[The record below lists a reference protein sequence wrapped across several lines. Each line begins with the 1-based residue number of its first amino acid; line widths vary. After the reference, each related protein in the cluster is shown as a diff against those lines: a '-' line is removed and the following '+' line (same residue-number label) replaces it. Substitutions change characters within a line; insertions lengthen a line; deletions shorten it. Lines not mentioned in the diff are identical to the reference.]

1 MIIILE
7 GPDGS
12 GKTTLSNQLTDEL
25 GVTRYHVGHVGKG
38 SQFLRY
44 LNLALD
50 GPNPVVFD
58 RFHISEMVY
67 STLFREKPSLSVH
80 QFYALEE
87 VLLGMDTR
95 LVHCTATNG
104 TLAER
109 HLARG
114 DQDIRALKLPDQ
126 TAAFHYWAESSYLP
140 TVTWTTTNMSPEA
153 LIERVIKK

>member
-12 GKTTLSNQLTDEL
+12 GKTTLSNLLTDEL
-25 GVTRYHVGHVGKG
+25 GVTRYHVGHVDMG

-50 GPNPVVFD
+50 GPKPVVFD

-67 STLFREKPSLSVH
+67 SALFRGESSLSVH

-87 VLLGMDTR
+87 ILLDLGAR

-104 TLAER
+104 TLTER

-114 DQDIRALKLPDQ
+114 DQDIKALKLPDQ

-153 LIERVIKK
+153 LIERVVKA